1 MAKLVMVLRAMVKW
15 AEDERESRWSKRKGR
30 ESVQDS
36 DSLHVHF
43 FSSYLYF
50 HFLHVSLFFL
60 VNNNIGDY
68 K

>member
-43 FSSYLYF
+43 FLLLFIFS
-50 HFLHVSLFFL
+50 FLTCFPFFS
-60 VNNNIGDY
+60 G